1 MSFTVKSDAFAKG
14 WTRYTIMHKNRRVVS
29 VREDGKCT
37 IYSRRFFPY
46 NLWLEEGDGFD
57 TRVNNLNNF
66 YYWCSSRVLTLDR
79 KYAKEIM
86 NAIGAKQAVTDK
98 DRAMIAI
105 SYHALCLTDVYW
117 VKSDREQVLFE
128 DISLYR
134 NSLSNAFADVS
145 LMGRQITAENAEL
158 LVDSDAAGDVATSG
172 VAPKAWIKSGDTF
185 FLVKDGEER
194 DVEAELLASKIASC
208 FDVKQVAYLADV
220 FDGRKVSKSRLVT
233 GEDLSIVPF
242 EFVSIYCLNHGL
254 DAERL
259 VLEKDAY
266 SFHMMNVVDYLVG
279 NSDRH
284 WGNWGFTVDNRDNG
298 FAGLHPL
305 MDFNKAFTNYQTLD
319 GGKCLT
325 TQENMT
331 QKEAA
336 IRAVRAVGLNQK
348 REVQKDWFKDG
359 AQFEMFERRLEV
371 LKAVR

>member
-1 MSFTVKSDAFAKG
+1 MSFTVKSGAFDKG
-14 WTRYTIMHKNRRVVS
+14 WTRYTIMHKNRRVAS

-46 NLWLEEGDGFD
+46 NLWIEEGDGFD
-57 TRVNNLNNF
+57 VRVNNLNNF

-145 LMGRQITAENAEL
+145 LMGKQITAENAEL
-158 LVDSDAAGDVATSG
+158 LANRDIAGDVATSG
-172 VAPKAWIKSGDTF
+172 VAPKAWIKEGDTF
-185 FLVKDGEER
+185 YLVKNGEER

-208 FDVKQVAYLADV
+208 FDVKQVEYVAGV
-220 FDGRKVSKSRLVT
+220 FDGRKVSRSRLIT
-233 GEDLSIVPF
+233 DEDHSIVPF
-242 EFVSIYCLNHGL
+242 EFVSIFCLNHGL
-254 DAERL
+254 DAERF
-259 VLEKDAY
+259 VLNKDAY
-266 SFHMMNVVDYLVG
+266 SYHMMNVIDYLVG

-298 FAGLHPL
+298 LVGLHPL
-305 MDFNKAFTNYQTLD
+305 MDLNKAFTNYQTLD

-359 AQFEMFERRLEV
+359 AQFEMFKLRLEV